1 MKLKIHFLQP
11 DIIMKTGKNISGFHT
26 AVFLDN
32 LIKRGLSY

>member
-11 DIIMKTGKNISGFHT
+11 DIIMKTGKNISGFQS

-32 LIKRGLSY
+32 PIKKG